1 MSGPINILVH
11 EEIIALFI
19 ENTFNLVKAIP
30 KDIKIKKI
38 VANISHSV
46 VLITNVGKV
55 ISLYNI
61 SAENKIA

>member
-1 MSGPINILVH
+1 MSGPITFLVH